1 MPDRGYS
8 KQERRMNEVNLNDPL
23 NWYVA
28 DSVDDYDVR
37 IDPATAKA
45 IVHRHNAY
53 PRLVNA
59 LREAITFLE
68 SEGHAEKAKILRQE
82 LKDLGEAG

>member
-1 MPDRGYS
+1 MS
-8 KQERRMNEVNLNDPL
+8 EVDLNDPL

-45 IVHRHNAY
+45 LVHRHNAY
-53 PRLVNA
+53 PKLVDA
-59 LREAITFLE
+59 LKDAIAFLE
-68 SEGHAEKAKILRQE
+68 DEGHTGKAKTLRGK
-82 LKDLGEAG
+82 LKELGEVD

>member
-1 MPDRGYS
+1 MS
-8 KQERRMNEVNLNDPL
+8 EVNLNDPL

-53 PRLVNA
+53 PKLVNA
-59 LREAITFLE
+59 LKEAITFLE
-68 SEGHAEKAKILRQE
+68 EEGHADRAKALRGK
-82 LKDLGEAG
+82 LKELGEAD

>member
-1 MPDRGYS
+1 MS
-8 KQERRMNEVNLNDPL
+8 EVDLNDPL

-45 IVHRHNAY
+45 LVHRHNAY
-53 PRLVNA
+53 PKLVDA
-59 LREAITFLE
+59 LKDAIAFLE
-68 SEGHAEKAKILRQE
+68 DEGHTEKAKTLRGKLKE
-82 LKDLGEAG
+82 LGKVD

>member
-1 MPDRGYS
+1 MS
-8 KQERRMNEVNLNDPL
+8 EVDLNDPL

-45 IVHRHNAY
+45 LVHRHNAY
-53 PRLVNA
+53 PKLVDA
-59 LREAITFLE
+59 LKDAIAFLE
-68 SEGHAEKAKILRQE
+68 DEGHSEKAKAIRDK
-82 LKDLGEAG
+82 LKELGEVE